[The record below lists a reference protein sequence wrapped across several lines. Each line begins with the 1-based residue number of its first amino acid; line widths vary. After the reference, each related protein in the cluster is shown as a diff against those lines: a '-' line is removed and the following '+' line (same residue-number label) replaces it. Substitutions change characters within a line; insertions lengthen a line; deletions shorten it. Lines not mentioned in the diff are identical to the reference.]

1 MWSYILKRTLSLI
14 PILFI
19 VSLVIFFIIHLTP
32 GDPVSYMLGDEA
44 TEEQIE
50 NVREEMGLNLP
61 LYEQY
66 FHWIANVLKG
76 DFGVSFHMNTTVLDA
91 IVTHVAPTL
100 SLAVFA
106 QIIALLIA
114 IPLGIIAAI
123 KRGTVVD
130 QAVMGLSLLGMA
142 VPSFLLA
149 LFLVLLIGVH
159 LQWLPIAGYQ
169 PLSSGLWNH
178 LKYLILPAISLGSIQ
193 AALIARM
200 TRSSMLEV
208 LNNNYI
214 NMARSKGVSER
225 KVIYSHA
232 LHNAFLPILTVI
244 GQTFGA
250 LVTGAV
256 ITETIFNI
264 PGLGQL
270 IINSVERRDYT
281 VIQGIVLFVTF
292 IYVMLNL
299 LIDLLYGV
307 VDPRVRLDEK

>member
-44 TEEQIE
+44 TEEQIN

-61 LYEQY
+61 IYEQY

-91 IVTHVAPTL
+91 IFSHVAPTL
-100 SLAVFA
+100 SLAIFA
-106 QIIALLIA
+106 QVIALLIA

-123 KRGTVVD
+123 KRGTIVD